1 MANRLCLPCLVS
13 VMQFIAERGVAFK
26 VVDENVGSPRNF
38 FQADFQ
44 KRKDMM
50 LLVTGCGIV

>member
-1 MANRLCLPCLVS
+1 
-13 VMQFIAERGVAFK
+13 MQFIAERGVAFK